1 MKFYVHMGS
10 DICSSA
16 EIAGLETIRSCRYRL
31 VSVEF
36 FMWNSKLGQ
45 LRYSHQIL
53 FVSDHAGCTYLGSP
67 ARFESIARFV
77 DKKSLVF
84 FGRGSGAPQLHP
96 RSSYGNFPMHPSRLL
111 SASMMSSN
119 FARHVADDRRP
130 QRVLIS
136 RNDIALGRGSRP
148 L

>member
-1 MKFYVHMGS
+1 MEL
-10 DICSSA
+10 
-16 EIAGLETIRSCRYRL
+16 EIGPT
-31 VSVEF
+31 
-36 FMWNSKLGQ
+36 
-45 LRYSHQIL
+45 QIL
-53 FVSDHAGCTYLGSP
+53 PPNSFCFRPRIPQYSRGCTYLGSP
-67 ARFESIARFV
+67 ARFKSIARFV